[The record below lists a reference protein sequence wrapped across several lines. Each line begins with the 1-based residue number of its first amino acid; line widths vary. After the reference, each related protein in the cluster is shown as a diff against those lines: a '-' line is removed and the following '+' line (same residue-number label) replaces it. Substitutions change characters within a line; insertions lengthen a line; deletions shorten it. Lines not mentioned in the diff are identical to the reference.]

1 MSSCQGRTTLGFYV
15 KESVLKHLAY
25 LFESVFRYIKVGF
38 YRRIFLWVLWIFL
51 TSFSKQHLMNSCL
64 CLSLDVSLKY
74 LHLIKQSKKTELI
87 WFTFFLNFTTWCSF
101 WNVWRSGSFCCIQK
115 LSEKF
120 SVSYFSKCNF
130 DTCIIK
136 RLKEWKNL
144 IKSSLQMQSC
154 KKVALK
160 NFVRF
165 TGKHLCWSPFLIT
178 FQTWEPASNS
188 GVFLWILQNF

>member
-1 MSSCQGRTTLGFYV
+1 MSILGCKTKIFASHKAI
-15 KESVLKHLAY
+15 KENWTY
-25 LFESVFRYIKVGF
+25 LFS
-38 YRRIFLWVLWIFL
+38 
-51 TSFSKQHLMNSCL
+51 
-64 CLSLDVSLKY
+64 
-74 LHLIKQSKKTELI
+74 
-87 WFTFFLNFTTWCSF
+87 WFMKPNACTTFFLNFTTWCSF

-188 GVFLWILQNF
+188 GVFL